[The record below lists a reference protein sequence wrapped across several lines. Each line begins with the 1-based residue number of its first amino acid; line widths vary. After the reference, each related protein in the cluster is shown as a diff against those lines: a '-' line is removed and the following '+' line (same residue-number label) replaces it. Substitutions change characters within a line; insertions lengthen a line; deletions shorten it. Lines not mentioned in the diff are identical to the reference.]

1 MRLAVTIDLDWCS
14 EAATEETLDY
24 LAARRI
30 PVTVFATHHSPRVA
44 AALGEV
50 EVGLHPFFG
59 EGSSHGGTVEE
70 VVRCVATI
78 PHNLPAF
85 RCHRF
90 GVSNEVREA
99 MAAAGMRISSN
110 VCTDLEIVPPFMDRC
125 GLVEVPIFFED
136 GGYLGRGRGLDAP
149 IAADGTAVIL
159 LHPMHFTLNT
169 PHFGYMAEI
178 KRKVSREAW
187 NAMDRGA
194 LDLLRWGGLGI
205 RDTAVAL
212 LDGAEGFTTLGEL
225 AYARLSRA

>member
-1 MRLAVTIDLDWCS
+1 MRVSVTIDLDWCG

-30 PVTVFATHHSPRVA
+30 PATVFATHRSPRVTA
-44 AALGEV
+44 AMSEL

-59 EGSSHGGTVEE
+59 EGSSHGSTVED
-70 VVRCVATI
+70 VVRHVGGI

-99 MAAAGMRISSN
+99 MLAAGMRISSN
-110 VCTDLEIVPPFMDRC
+110 VCTDLEVVPAFMERC

-136 GGYLGRGRGLDAP
+136 GGYLRRGRALDAQ
-149 IAADGTAVIL
+149 ISAAGTAVLL
-159 LHPMHFTLNT
+159 LHPMHFALNT
-169 PHFGYMAEI
+169 PHFGYMVEV
-178 KRKVSREAW
+178 KRSVNREAW

-194 LDLLRWGGLGI
+194 LDALRWRGLGI
-205 RDTAVAL
+205 RDAVVAL
-212 LDGAEGFTTLGEL
+212 LDRAEGFTTLGEV
-225 AYARLSRA
+225 AYARLNRA

>member
-24 LAARRI
+24 FAARRI
-30 PVTVFATHHSPRVA
+30 PVTVFATHPSPRVA
-44 AALGEV
+44 AGLGEL

-59 EGSSHGGTVEE
+59 EGSSHGSTVEE
-70 VVRCVATI
+70 VVRCVTGI

-90 GVSNEVREA
+90 GVSNEAREA

-110 VCTDLEIVPPFMDRC
+110 VCTDLEIVPPFMERC

-136 GGYLGRGRGLDAP
+136 GGYLRRGRALDAP
-149 IAADGTAVIL
+149 IAGDGTAVLL
-159 LHPMHFTLNT
+159 LHPMHFALNT
-169 PHFGYMAEI
+169 PHFGYMADI
-178 KRKVSREAW
+178 KRAVSREAW
-187 NAMDRGA
+187 SAMDRGA
-194 LDLLRWGGLGI
+194 LELLRWRGLGI
-205 RDTAVAL
+205 RDTVGAL
-212 LDGAEGFTTLGEL
+212 LDSAEGFTTLGEL